1 MANTLNSFFERV
13 MSGDEQAILIV
24 VAAYFAL
31 MGLISL
37 TYQVRI
43 LSWPMINGTLVR
55 SDLSRWGASNRADE
69 QDYEAEVTYHYRVDG
84 KHYEGKRLS
93 PWYMLVSANMRFL
106 LRWQLA
112 GITRLTPEDVAVFYN
127 PSAPKKSYL
136 IKPGKAGLCVTAA
149 MVVLPIIY
157 LISLV

>member
-1 MANTLNSFFERV
+1 

-55 SDLSRWGASNRADE
+55 SDLSRWGASTRADE

-112 GITRLTPEDVAVFYN
+112 GITRLTQEEVAVFYN

>member
-1 MANTLNSFFERV
+1 MADTLNSFFERV
-13 MSGDEQAILIV
+13 VSGDEQAILIV

-43 LSWPMINGTLVR
+43 LSWPMISGTLVR
-55 SDLSRWGASNRADE
+55 SDLSKWGATNRAHE

-93 PWYMLVSANMRFL
+93 PWQMLVSANMRFL
-106 LRWQLA
+106 LRWQMA
-112 GITRLTPEDVAVFYN
+112 GITRLTQEEVAVFYN
-127 PSAPKKSYL
+127 SSAPQKSYL

>member
-1 MANTLNSFFERV
+1 

-37 TYQVRI
+37 TYQLRI
-43 LSWPMINGTLVR
+43 LSWPMITGTLVR
-55 SDLSRWGASNRADE
+55 SDLSKWGATNRASE

-84 KHYEGKRLS
+84 KQYEGKRLS

-106 LRWQLA
+106 LRWQMA
-112 GITRLTPEDVAVFYN
+112 GITRLTREDVAVFYN
-127 PSAPKKSYL
+127 ASAPQKSYL

-157 LISLV
+157 LISLI

>member
-37 TYQVRI
+37 IFQLRI

-55 SDLSRWGASNRADE
+55 SDLSRWGATNFADE
-69 QDYEAEVTYHYRVDG
+69 QDYEAEVKYHYRVNG
-84 KHYEGKRLS
+84 KQYEGKRLS
-93 PWYMLVSANMRFL
+93 PWYVLVSANMRFL

-112 GITRLTPEDVAVFYN
+112 RITRLTPDEVPVFYN
-127 PSAPKKSYL
+127 SSAPEKSYL
-136 IKPGKAGLCVTAA
+136 IKPGKAGLCFTAA
-149 MVVLPIIY
+149 MVVLPGIY
-157 LISLV
+157 LISLI